1 MDGFWIFQICQV
13 SAYASV
19 TQGSEYGSIMPEL
32 TVLTMTELW
41 KCLKFHRVLN
51 MPSVLNM
58 PGFGIWPGYDYASVT
73 QGCEYDWISLN
84 IP

>member
-32 TVLTMTELW
+32 TALTMTELW
-41 KCLKFHRVLN
+41 KCLKFHR
-51 MPSVLNM
+51 VLNM